1 MFNGHEFHV
10 FFGDI
15 DGFAQVFTI
24 YVSTNTHFLS
34 SPPLNLHSCFD
45 FALIEA
51 HSSRFVHASTIKRM
65 QFLQIALDPQVL
77 RLNEGGFRRL
87 KLLFTTVD
95 KA

>member
-10 FFGDI
+10 FFGDF

-24 YVSTNTHFLS
+24 YVSPNAHFWCGPL
-34 SPPLNLHSCFD
+34 LNLHGCFD
-45 FALIEA
+45 FTLIEA
-51 HSSRFVHASTIKRM
+51 HGSRFVHASTVERM

-77 RLNEGGFRRL
+77 RFDEGSFRRL
-87 KLLFTTVD
+87 KVLLTTVD